1 MPANE
6 QLTLPCRL
14 SLYVFSLTHFSC
26 ASPAAVQSL
35 NNLNDQIAQFVVT
48 RPCSLADEDEAF
60 IPAER
65 DSLKKSMTLMR
76 HLLMDAQV
84 VPPPVAPHLPR
95 RLRSFFKKSLQ
106 CPSQSQETILWGMRK
121 EIEKKFDLCILH
133 KNVLFRD
140 MNGNV
145 LSSQL
150 SYKL

>member
-1 MPANE
+1 M
-6 QLTLPCRL
+6 TR
-14 SLYVFSLTHFSC
+14 FSC

-84 VPPPVAPHLPR
+84 APPPVAPHSLR

-106 CPSQSQETILWGMRK
+106 CPSQA
-121 EIEKKFDLCILH
+121 KKQYCGAK
-133 KNVLFRD
+133 KNLTCAFYIK
-140 MNGNV
+140 MFYSGI
-145 LSSQL
+145 
-150 SYKL
+150 